1 VGYKPVVRD
10 HNLTMPVLINDL
22 ALRAH
27 QNSSERAGN
36 LRQAS
41 SSYEARCQRR
51 IATSAYRMASI
62 EDCRPYRGSV
72 SLGLL
77 AELCKAKNRQKLN
90 GGYISNPVWL
100 GGRST

>member
-1 VGYKPVVRD
+1 VGYKPVVSD
-10 HNLTMPVLINDL
+10 HNLTRPVLINDL

-51 IATSAYRMASI
+51 IATSAYRMGIHRRLQA
-62 EDCRPYRGSV
+62 V
-72 SLGLL
+72 SWICVFRAVSRALQS
-77 AELCKAKNRQKLN
+77 EE
-90 GGYISNPVWL
+90 
-100 GGRST
+100 